1 MRYLLWG
8 LGELLASVN
17 LSFLSCSVVVIPS
30 SEALSITK
38 ALAHSEHYDFSST
51 VCKGKV
57 KQHKLAG
64 PDRKRLCTV
73 QPEAS
78 QQSLKQK
85 DLGMQTSL
93 AWNRSKPKQQWEWTS
108 HRIFHPTPK
117 PPHTHPEALWVERKW
132 ILSRF
137 PDQTVQREKVSGPA
151 GSEKYLRLARLRS
164 PETPRGA
171 LCLH

>member
-93 AWNRSKPKQQWEWTS
+93 AWNRSKPKQQ
-108 HRIFHPTPK
+108 
-117 PPHTHPEALWVERKW
+117 
-132 ILSRF
+132 
-137 PDQTVQREKVSGPA
+137 
-151 GSEKYLRLARLRS
+151 
-164 PETPRGA
+164 
-171 LCLH
+171 